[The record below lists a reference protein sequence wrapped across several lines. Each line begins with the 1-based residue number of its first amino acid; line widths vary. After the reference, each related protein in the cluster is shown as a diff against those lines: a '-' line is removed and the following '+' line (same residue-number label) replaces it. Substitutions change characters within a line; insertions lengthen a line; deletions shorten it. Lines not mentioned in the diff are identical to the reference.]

1 MDYQASAQAVRS
13 LPGRGANQ
21 ALLARA
27 NRNYPNVRHPLGLG
41 TDPNGILRR
50 TQVATQTRNVQR
62 MMLEMILRRG
72 GQG

>member
-1 MDYQASAQAVRS
+1 MNYRQNAEAVRS
-13 LPGRGANQ
+13 LPGRGANM
-21 ALLARA
+21 ALEARA
-27 NRNYPNVRHPLGLG
+27 KRNYPNVRHPLGLG

-50 TQVATQTRNVQR
+50 TQAATTTRNIQR